1 MSKALLFS
9 GQGSQ
14 YVGMGEDLY
23 NEFGSFKEVL
33 DRANEI
39 LDRDLKKIMFEGPK
53 DVLTD
58 TRNAQPALLT
68 MDYGIYKILE
78 DKIDLGNISYTA
90 GHSLGEYGALVASK
104 AFSFEDGLK
113 IVQRRGEL
121 MSRAG
126 EKAPGTMA
134 AVIGMKDVEKLE
146 KICEKNDVDMANY
159 NSPLQI
165 VISGSVDNVK
175 KAMEDCSS
183 EGAKKV
189 VELNVSGAFH
199 SRLMVES
206 GEKLAETINKAK
218 FEKPKIPVVMN
229 VIARAT
235 TDPDEIKDSLIKQV
249 SSPVKWAQSIQF
261 MIEHDV
267 HEYIECGPKRVL
279 TGLVRRIDRDTTV
292 YSTDNIRGVKKVMEV
307 LS

>member
-1 MSKALLFS
+1 
-9 GQGSQ
+9 
-14 YVGMGEDLY
+14 
-23 NEFGSFKEVL
+23 
-33 DRANEI
+33 
-39 LDRDLKKIMFEGPK
+39 MFEGPK